1 MSGMAFA
8 RLRESDPEFAMS
20 VSISGGLP
28 PSPFDTQKSAPL
40 TAKPAQSVEQK
51 FLEYAKMTPAERM
64 HAQMLAQL
72 GLTEDQ
78 FKAMS
83 PADQQKIEDKIR
95 DMIKQ
100 QAQNNNDKRTGLITD
115 KSV

>member
-1 MSGMAFA
+1 
-8 RLRESDPEFAMS
+8 MS
-20 VSISGGLP
+20 VSFPGVS
-28 PSPFDTQKSAPL
+28 STSSSATQNSASL
-40 TAKPAQSVEQK
+40 TAKPPPAKSAEEK

-64 HAQMLAQL
+64 HARMLAAL

-83 PADQQKIEDKIR
+83 PAEQQKIEDKIR
-95 DMIKQ
+95 EMIKQ
-100 QAQNNNDKRTGLITD
+100 QVANSTDKRTGMITD